1 MTTLF
6 LDRKEKVGVNSVYS
20 TKYQRTIAIQDPCIY
35 AVVLPAQRQPN
46 GCNNYSVHRTAGAA
60 AKHCAK
66 HERAGIPFI
75 IIDKDANI
83 YTHIASKKQMKKGG
97 VKLTLIDGFYY
108 GLEAI
113 GERLVDVSIDRLR

>member
-6 LDRKEKVGVNSVYS
+6 LDRKEKVGANSVYS
-20 TKYQRTIAIQDPCIY
+20 TKYQRIITIKNPCVY

-46 GCNNYSVHRTAGAA
+46 GCTNYSIHRTAGAT

-75 IIDKDANI
+75 IIDHDANI
-83 YTHIASKKQMKKGG
+83 YTHIAMKKQIKGG
-97 VKLTLIDGFYY
+97 DIKLTLIDGFYY
-108 GLEAI
+108 GLEPI
-113 GERLVDVSIDRLR
+113 NERLIDVSIDRLR